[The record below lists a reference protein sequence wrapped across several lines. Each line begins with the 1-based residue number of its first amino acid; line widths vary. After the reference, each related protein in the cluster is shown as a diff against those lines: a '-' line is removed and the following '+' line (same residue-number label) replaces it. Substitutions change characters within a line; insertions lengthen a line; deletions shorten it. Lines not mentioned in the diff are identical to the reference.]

1 MFDIIQAV
9 KDGMKLTEQQTMGEV
24 FLVILNNN
32 TVAQFHYSEKL
43 CKFYSFLSCHLTG
56 HQLVLQDCVDFVE
69 FVAAVFCYSYPSLGC
84 QLWQH
89 AFAFS
94 FDA

>member
-1 MFDIIQAV
+1 MVQ
-9 KDGMKLTEQQTMGEV
+9 
-24 FLVILNNN
+24 FL
-32 TVAQFHYSEKL
+32 YSHENVSF
-43 CKFYSFLSCHLTG
+43 KFYSFLGCHLTG
-56 HQLVLQDCVDFVE
+56 NQLVLQDCVDFAK

-89 AFAFS
+89 ALAFS